1 MHLLQQWLMSM
12 NGFLKTDNHKQQL
25 ILQIQINNEIET
37 ENISAFILCK
47 HSSENS
53 SNVQAGTDI
62 RAILASVNI
71 GLCI

>member
-1 MHLLQQWLMSM
+1 MSM

-25 ILQIQINNEIET
+25 ILQIQIINEIET
-37 ENISAFILCK
+37 ENTLAFILCK
-47 HSSENS
+47 HSSESS

-62 RAILASVNI
+62 RAILASVNM